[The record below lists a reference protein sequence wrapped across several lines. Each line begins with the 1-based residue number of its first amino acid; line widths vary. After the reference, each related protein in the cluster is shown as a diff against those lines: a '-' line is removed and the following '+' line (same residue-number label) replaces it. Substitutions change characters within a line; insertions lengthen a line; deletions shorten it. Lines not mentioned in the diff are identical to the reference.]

1 MFTLKDLKEKLGE
14 ARKRKKQAVDKRAS
28 KLSKL
33 EALMNGEDPDQDK
46 IDNLKTEI
54 TDLKA
59 DIEEQNEMIEMYT
72 DQIAE
77 QSETDN
83 YDQNGTA
90 GNAGYF
96 PGGQGPTGE
105 QQELGQ
111 FRLVKAFREAADQNS
126 QLTGLEREVNQQAV
140 QDAQNKGQNLEGNLH
155 IPQSVLFAPSAYNVP
170 MNSRQMSRVVNDL
183 TVDGGTGGDQGGLTV
198 DTDLRSLIDI
208 LRAKLPFTGEDS
220 LGATFFTD
228 LNGDIE
234 FPRAE
239 EDTNDPGTKTETG
252 TADEQSPTFGSLN
265 LSPTRLP
272 TFTEV
277 TRKLLLQSSVSIEM
291 WLRNYLMYKLAKK
304 MSIDIITHIRNNA
317 SNNVVMADP
326 DGGPLTW
333 AKVVEFETVI
343 SNDNADEP
351 SMGWLTNPSVRGHA
365 KTTPKESGQAIYLW
379 DGDNEMNNYSALVST
394 LVPDDLD
401 KGATTGELSSAIFG
415 NWASLYIAQWG
426 GFDFLVN
433 PFSRDDEGIIKIN
446 AWTFFDQGLRHPQAF
461 AVSDDIQTS

>member
-1 MFTLKDLKEKLGE
+1 MFTLKELNEKLGE
-14 ARKRKKQAVDKRAS
+14 ARKRKKQAVKDRAS
-28 KLSKL
+28 RLKEL
-33 EALMNGEDPDQDK
+33 EALMNEDSPDQEK
-46 IDNLKTEI
+46 IEAKKTQI
-54 TDLKA
+54 DDLKA
-59 DIEEQNEMIEMYT
+59 DIQKENDLIERYT
-72 DQIAE
+72 DQISD
-77 QSETDN
+77 QSETEN
-83 YDQNGTA
+83 YEEPGFQGFNPGTS
-90 GNAGYF
+90 
-96 PGGQGPTGE
+96 GPTGE
-105 QQELGQ
+105 QRELGR
-111 FRLVKAFREAADQNS
+111 FSLVKAFREAADQNS

-140 QDAQNKGQNLEGNLH
+140 QEARARGQNLEGNLH

-170 MNSRQMSRVVNDL
+170 MNSRQMSRIVNDL

-208 LRAKLPFTGEDS
+208 LTAKLPFTGPDG

-234 FPRAE
+234 FPRAV
-239 EDTNDPGTKTETG
+239 EDSSDPATKTETG

-317 SNNVVMADP
+317 ANNVVMGDP
-326 DGGPLTW
+326 DGAAADW

-351 SMGWLTNPSVRGHA
+351 SMGWLTNPSVRG
-365 KTTPKESGQAIYLW
+365 KWKVTPKESGQAIYLW
-379 DGDNEMNNYSALVST
+379 DGDNEVNNYPAMVST
-394 LVPDDLD
+394 LVPSDLD
-401 KGATTGELSSAIFG
+401 KGVSIGILSSAIFA

-446 AWTFFDQGLRHPQAF
+446 AWTFFDQGLRHAEAF
-461 AVSDDIQTS
+461 AVSDDIMTS

>member
-1 MFTLKDLKEKLGE
+1 MKTLAELKEDLGSLNQE
-14 ARKRKKQAVDKRAS
+14 RAS
-28 KLSKL
+28 KVDEL
-33 EALMNGEDPDQDK
+33 EALNAKEDFTDEDQKKFENLTEEIENIDK
-46 IDNLKTEI
+46 KRKRLKT
-54 TDLKA
+54 T
-59 DIEEQNEMIEMYT
+59 IEQREKQEGIE
-72 DQIAE
+72 
-77 QSETDN
+77 SRGVSN
-83 YDQNGTA
+83 SG
-90 GNAGYF
+90 GV
-96 PGGQGPTGE
+96 PGGFPVGDTGPTGE

-140 QDAQNKGQNLEGNLH
+140 EDARNRGQNLEGNLH

-170 MNSRQMSRVVNDL
+170 MNGRQMSRVVNDL

-198 DTDLRSLIDI
+198 DTELRSLIDI

-239 EDTNDPGTKTETG
+239 EDSNDPGTKTETG
-252 TADEQSPTFGSLN
+252 SADEQSPTFGNLN

-277 TRKLLLQSSVSIEM
+277 TRKLLMQSSVSIEM
-291 WLRNYLMYKLAKK
+291 WVRNYRMYKLAQK

-317 SNNVVMADP
+317 SNNVVMGDP
-326 DGGPLTW
+326 DGAVATW
-333 AKVVEFETVI
+333 PKVVEFETLI

-351 SMGWLTNPSVRGHA
+351 NMGWLTNAKVRGSW
-365 KTTPKESGQAIYLW
+365 KTIPKESGQATYLW
-379 DGDNEMNNYSALVST
+379 EDDEVNSYMAMVSS

-401 KGATTGELSSAIFG
+401 KGATTGSLSSAIFG
-415 NWASLYIAQWG
+415 NWASLYLAQWG
-426 GFDFLVN
+426 GFDFLIN

-446 AWTFFDQGLRHPQAF
+446 AWTFFDQGLRHSEAF
-461 AVSDDIQTS
+461 AVSDDIMTS